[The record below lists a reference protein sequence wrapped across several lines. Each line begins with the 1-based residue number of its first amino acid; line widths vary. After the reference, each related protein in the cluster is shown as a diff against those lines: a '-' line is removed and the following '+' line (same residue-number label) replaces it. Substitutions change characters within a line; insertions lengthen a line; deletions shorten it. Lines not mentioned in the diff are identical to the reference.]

1 MTAAQAILSGE
12 QSYENLSV
20 FSDADRETLY
30 FSMNV
35 RPRPCFTWDLLRD
48 FLAFQTR
55 LVETLQL
62 DTFRPRCLVY
72 ASETPRVFS
81 LGGDLSLFK
90 LAIETKDRAM
100 LMRYAVDCVN
110 ALHNHITTPELV
122 TVSLLEGDALGA
134 GLETAL
140 GSDVIIAER
149 GIRAGFP
156 EVLFNL
162 IPGHGAFH
170 LVARRIGPQKAE
182 SMIRSGA
189 VYTAEELHDIGLF
202 DIVVDRGEGR
212 RAVRELIGGQKKSW
226 NAYRALQHVKRRYC
240 PVTREMLQANAEIW
254 VDAAMNLT
262 DRDLR
267 MMERL
272 VRAQDKRVGI
282 VEPRRAEALLQQTA
296 A

>member
-20 FSDADRETLY
+20 FSDAERETLY

-48 FLAFQTR
+48 FLAFQER
-55 LVETLQL
+55 LIQSLRLETL
-62 DTFRPRCLVY
+62 RPRCLVY
-72 ASETPRVFS
+72 ASETPHVFS

-100 LMRYAVDCVN
+100 LTRYADDCVN

-149 GIRAGFP
+149 GVRAGFP

-170 LVARRIGPQKAE
+170 LVARRVGPQMAE
-182 SMIRSGA
+182 KMIRSGT
-189 VYTAEELHDIGLF
+189 VYTAEELHALGLF
-202 DIVVDRGEGR
+202 DIIVDCGEGR
-212 RAVRELIGGQKKSW
+212 RAVRELIQSQKKSW
-226 NAYRALQHVKRRYC
+226 NAYRALQHVKRRHA

-272 VRAQDKRVGI
+272 VRAQDKRTGI
-282 VEPRRAEALLQQTA
+282 VETGRTEAPLQQTA

>member
-48 FLAFQTR
+48 FLTFQKR
-55 LVETLQL
+55 LVETLRL

-100 LMRYAVDCVN
+100 LMRYAEDCVN
-110 ALHNHITTPELV
+110 ALYNHITTPELV

-170 LVARRIGPQKAE
+170 LVARRVGPQMAE
-182 SMIRSGA
+182 NMIRSGT
-189 VYTAEELHDIGLF
+189 VYTAEELHALGLF
-202 DIVVDRGEGR
+202 DIVVERGEGR
-212 RAVRELIGGQKKSW
+212 RAVRELIVSQKKSW

-272 VRAQDKRVGI
+272 VRAQDKRAGI
-282 VEPRRAEALLQQTA
+282 VETGRAEALLQQTA

>member
-20 FSDADRETLY
+20 FLDAGGEALY

-35 RPRPCFTWDLLRD
+35 RPRPCFTWNLVRD
-48 FLAFQTR
+48 FLAFQKY
-55 LVETLQL
+55 LVETVRLNA
-62 DTFRPRCLVY
+62 FHPKCVVY
-72 ASETPRVFS
+72 ASETPSVFS

-90 LAIETKDRAM
+90 LAIETKNRDM
-100 LMRYAVDCVN
+100 LARYAEDCVN
-110 ALHNHITTPELV
+110 ALYNHIATPDMV
-122 TVSLLEGDALGA
+122 TISLLEGDALGA

-156 EVLFNL
+156 EVLFNM

-170 LVARRIGPQKAE
+170 LIARRVGPQLADK
-182 SMIRSGA
+182 MIRTGA
-189 VYTAEELHDIGLF
+189 VYTAEELHAIGLC
-202 DIVVDRGEGR
+202 DILVDRGEGR
-212 RAVRELIGGQKKSW
+212 RAVRELISSEKKYW
-226 NAYRALQHVKRRYC
+226 NSFQALKHVKRQYC
-240 PVTREMLQANAEIW
+240 PITRDILRANAEIW
-254 VDAAMNLT
+254 VDAAMRLT
-262 DRDLR
+262 DRNLR

-272 VRAQDKRVGI
+272 ICAQEKRAGI
-282 VEPRRAEALLQQTA
+282 VGPGEAIIQQTA